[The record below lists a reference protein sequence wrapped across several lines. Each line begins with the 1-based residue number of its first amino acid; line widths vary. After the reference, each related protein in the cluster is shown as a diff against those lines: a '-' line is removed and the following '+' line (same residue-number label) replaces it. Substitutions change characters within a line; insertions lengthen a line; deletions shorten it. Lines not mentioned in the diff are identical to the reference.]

1 MCEPSYV
8 LKFEEGT
15 PVSDKA
21 SIWRVIRGF
30 LGVFFFLCHNLN
42 KFLKVVL

>member
-21 SIWRVIRGF
+21 SIWSF
-30 LGVFFFLCHNLN
+30 LYN
-42 KFLKVVL
+42 KKRRC